1 MSLCIANRIMNE
13 YVSQDTLLHSVD
25 ESDYNLSFDSIND
38 EQEYRQRLSLEFK
51 RRLSEGTSPV
61 NPLLK
66 LSQEELAKL
75 KQLYDYEIAYED
87 YDSDNYDTYSDINE
101 DNKDQEEDDEEANDN
116 NNNYNKEEEEEEAIF
131 ELEV

>member
-1 MSLCIANRIMNE
+1 MSLCIVNRIMNE
-13 YVSQDTLLHSVD
+13 YVSEDTLLQSVD
-25 ESDYNLSFDSIND
+25 ELDYNLSFDSIND
-38 EQEYRQRLSLEFK
+38 EQQYRERLSLEFK
-51 RRLSEGTSPV
+51 KRLQHPV

-87 YDSDNYDTYSDINE
+87 YDSDNYDTDDSGTDINE
-101 DNKDQEEDDEEANDN
+101 DNKDQEDDEDNDD
-116 NNNYNKEEEEEEAIF
+116 NNNYNEEEEEEAIF

>member
-1 MSLCIANRIMNE
+1 MNE
-13 YVSQDTLLHSVD
+13 DVSQDTIPQSAD
-25 ESDYNLSFDSIND
+25 ELDYNLSFDSMND
-38 EQEYRQRLSLEFK
+38 EQQYRQRLSLEFK

-87 YDSDNYDTYSDINE
+87 YDSDNYDTDDDSVTDINE
-101 DNKDQEEDDEEANDN
+101 DNKDQEDDDEDNDYNYN
-116 NNNYNKEEEEEEAIF
+116 NNEEEEEAIF